1 MDKPKSKF
9 APCQKKKRRVGPPA
23 TQKQILE
30 ALERNG
36 GVIAEAA
43 RELDYAT
50 MSLRAMI
57 SKDPVLKRYRK
68 EHIEVLLDEAE
79 RGLLEKVR
87 AGDMKAI
94 RFALS
99 TVGRSRGYSERL
111 ELTGKDGGA
120 LFANLSIYE
129 RKMMEEAGMSAGD
142 VFAAFMA
149 EVKDRVSERVDIQVD
164 TDGD

>member
-9 APCQKKKRRVGPPA
+9 APCQKKKRRVGSPA

-30 ALERNG
+30 SLERNG
-36 GVIAEAA
+36 GIVALAA
-43 RELDYAT
+43 RELGYAT
-50 MSLRAMI
+50 SSLRDKI
-57 SKDPVLKRYRK
+57 GKDPILKLYRK

-79 RGLLEKVR
+79 KGLLEKVR
-87 AGDMKAI
+87 EGDMQAI
-94 RFALS
+94 KFALT

-149 EVKDRVSERVDIQVD
+149 EVKQRVSERVEVVP
-164 TDGD
+164 DGD